1 MKQHL
6 VIFINDNISFLPS
19 LETDHF
25 HPLSPYACWKSIIV
39 VENLRIEKLGNLE
52 RGNKKKEKERKEKKG
67 AREGF

>member
-52 RGNKKKEKERKEKKG
+52 K
-67 AREGF
+67 

>member
-39 VENLRIEKLGNLE
+39 VENLRNAELRNW
-52 RGNKKKEKERKEKKG
+52 
-67 AREGF
+67 